1 MPWCLGGEKSIKTM
15 LTTYKTLR
23 QECYEANMQLDKLGL
38 VIFTFGNVSAV
49 DRDKGVFAIKPSG
62 VPYADLTPEDIVIMD
77 YDAKVVDGKMRP
89 SSDTKT
95 HAQLYKNWE
104 DIGGITHTHSTYAVA
119 WAQAGLDI
127 PIFGTTHADHTHQD
141 IPCATVLTDE
151 MIKGD
156 YEFETGN
163 QIFDVFKAKKLSHK
177 EVEMVLLQNHG
188 PFTWGKDAAK
198 SVYNAA
204 VLEEIAKMAQLTLS
218 INPDTQRIKDSLR
231 MKHFERKHGKDAYY
245 GQGC

>member
-1 MPWCLGGEKSIKTM
+1 M
-15 LTTYKTLR
+15 YQTLQ
-23 QECYEANMQLDKLGL
+23 QECYEANMQLPQLGL
-38 VIFTFGNVSAV
+38 VLFTFGNVSAV
-49 DRDKGVFAIKPSG
+49 DRERAVFAIKPSG
-62 VPYADLTPEDIVIMD
+62 VPYPNLTPADIVICN
-77 YDAKVVDGKMRP
+77 YEGQVVSGKLRP

-95 HAQLYKNWE
+95 HALLYKTWP

-141 IPCATVLTDE
+141 IPCAPVLTDA
-151 MIKGD
+151 MIQGD
-156 YEFETGN
+156 YEHETGN
-163 QIFDVFKAKKLSHK
+163 QIFNCFAEKGLSHH

-188 PFTWGKDAAK
+188 PFTWGATAEK

-204 VLEEIAKMAQLTLS
+204 VLEEIAHMAYLTLQ
-218 INPDTQRIKDSLR
+218 INAATPRLKDTLR
-231 MKHFERKHGKDAYY
+231 LKHYERKHGANAYY